1 MFSSKEMQKLT
12 LKLFPLFPTLKRLP
26 LKTVVQMVYTDA
38 FTIYYIGHI
47 ACFRKKGNKTGWK
60 LDCYSRVPNNR
71 RSWNNKGGGQVGGRL
86 DEVEK
91 VV

>member
-12 LKLFPLFPTLKRLP
+12 LKLFPLFSTLKRLP

-47 ACFRKKGNKTGWK
+47 ACFRKKRKQNRMETGLLLSSPK
-60 LDCYSRVPNNR
+60 
-71 RSWNNKGGGQVGGRL
+71 
-86 DEVEK
+86 
-91 VV
+91 